1 MLEILA
7 FFVIVVDICLIAF
20 LANFGK
26 KIDRKIKKLERLQGA
41 LGRRVGTYYVNS
53 SSDENI
59 VFDAKESKKDR
70 IV

>member
-41 LGRRVGTYYVNS
+41 LGRR
-53 SSDENI
+53 E
-59 VFDAKESKKDR
+59 A
-70 IV
+70 